1 MSKKINILKTFK
13 NILYRQY
20 LAFDDAEKGCFCDF
34 QNNDNQ
40 YCYSFKIPSSF
51 TGKEKDPETGYSYFG
66 ARYLDHELMTAWLSV
81 DPMSDKYPSISP
93 YAYCAWNPLKLVDP
107 NGNELV
113 IVGRRGSTTY
123 SPNMSTEGLDRFTKR
138 TVDALNAM
146 YKTDV
151 GKELI
156 DDLCNPSNS
165 NVFRIIKSNKN
176 RFIEDNSEKAYKV
189 QWQTDPLNNDTYKDA
204 VDKSIYEGG
213 SGGVI
218 RWNPDGTTISTT
230 AGVKV
235 NAIVD
240 LAHEMFHAKDA
251 NHGLLDDRE
260 EYGIKRS
267 EWQAVYNENIFR
279 TQMGYPL
286 RIHYVRD
293 EHGNG
298 LVTEML
304 RNGKPIKPWW

>member
-1 MSKKINILKTFK
+1 MTAQKPISKSPISDAFLSK
-13 NILYRQY
+13 NAEGNY
-20 LAFDDAEKGCFCDF
+20 LSNGCFCARCK
-34 QNNDNQ
+34 ND
-40 YCYSFKIPSSF
+40 SRFHF

-66 ARYLDHELMTAWLSV
+66 ARYLDHELTTMWLSV
-81 DPMSDKYPSISP
+81 DPMADKYPSISP

-165 NVFRIIKSNKN
+165 NVFRIIKSNEN

-218 RWNPDGTTISTT
+218 RWNPDGTTIPTT